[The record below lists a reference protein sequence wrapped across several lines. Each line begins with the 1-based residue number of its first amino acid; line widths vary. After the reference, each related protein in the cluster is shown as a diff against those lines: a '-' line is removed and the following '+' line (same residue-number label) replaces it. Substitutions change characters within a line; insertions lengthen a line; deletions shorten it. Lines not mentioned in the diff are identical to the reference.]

1 MSQITII
8 LDSIFKTNGGTTR
21 QWRTANEILLT
32 HTDEIKKYCSYMKNK
47 IRDLNRD
54 TQLLALDF
62 LDFSIDDGKIP
73 LWTQVGSKEFLN
85 SLVNIYK
92 TRNDEEVK
100 NKILYLIQKWD
111 NKFKKYNTIIPN
123 FNLTYENL
131 KENEVEFPENMES
144 TYEKYLSSGNST
156 NPNNK
161 ANTITKLEIHTE
173 SKNYVKKINLDLRP
187 SSYERKYKRLVNK
200 LDDLIVQIQDAN
212 VFMDKVDENGFD
224 DDLRGICNDLETG
237 KGQIVDTIESGK
249 LKDEKLMDISVNVKK
264 DIETTLRR
272 WSDVKNGKKPQD
284 FRSCFFDNQ
293 RNENNFENNNNNN
306 DMNNNSSQNKGGLD
320 LLGFGD
326 EMDGNNNMNNNN
338 NANNLGND
346 LFDVFSGNNNNTNIN
361 NNNNQGN
368 DFFGNMGNNI
378 SNNNVQN
385 NNQNLF
391 DMNNNNNIIQ
401 QNNQNNFNNNNF
413 FGNNNINNSNNQNFQ
428 NQNNSN
434 NNQGNDFFSGFGN
447 NNNNQNNNMQNN
459 NQIFFNNNMIQN
471 QNNQN
476 QNSGNNDLF
485 SQLFNNNQNN
495 NNINNLQ
502 NNLNS
507 VYSETN
513 QFGSNFMNMNINM
526 NNNINNNNNNMNNIN
541 NNSNMNNNINNNM
554 NNNFAFNSPNFSN
567 NNNIN
572 FNLNDDNKNK
582 APTSNKDFNF
592 NF

>member
-378 SNNNVQN
+378 SNNNAQN

-391 DMNNNNNIIQ
+391 DMNNNNISQ

-413 FGNNNINNSNNQNFQ
+413 FGNNNINNTNNQNFQ
-428 NQNNSN
+428 NQNEVIIIKEMIFLVVLEIIITIKIIICKIIIK
-434 NNQGNDFFSGFGN
+434 FFL
-447 NNNNQNNNMQNN
+447 
-459 NQIFFNNNMIQN
+459 II
-471 QNNQN
+471 
-476 QNSGNNDLF
+476 
-485 SQLFNNNQNN
+485 
-495 NNINNLQ
+495 I
-502 NNLNS
+502 
-507 VYSETN
+507 
-513 QFGSNFMNMNINM
+513 
-526 NNNINNNNNNMNNIN
+526 
-541 NNSNMNNNINNNM
+541 
-554 NNNFAFNSPNFSN
+554 
-567 NNNIN
+567 
-572 FNLNDDNKNK
+572 
-582 APTSNKDFNF
+582 
-592 NF
+592 

>member
-32 HTDEIKKYCSYMKNK
+32 HTDEIKKYCSYMKTK

-100 NKILYLIQKWD
+100 NKVLYLIQKWN

-123 FNLTYENL
+123 FNLTYDNL

-144 TYEKYLSSGNST
+144 TYEKYLSSGNNT
-156 NPNNK
+156 NPNSK
-161 ANTITKLEIHTE
+161 ANTITKLEIHSE

-249 LKDEKLMDISVNVKK
+249 LKDEKLMDISVNVNK

-272 WSDVKNGKKPQD
+272 WNDVKNGKKPQD

-293 RNENNFENNNNNN
+293 RNENNFQNNNNNPN
-306 DMNNNSSQNKGGLD
+306 LVDFNQIIVIQFISGDNRVNKGIKCLPTQKFYEVEEQLYNFYPEFRKTNNSFITNGGT
-320 LLGFGD
+320 
-326 EMDGNNNMNNNN
+326 
-338 NANNLGND
+338 
-346 LFDVFSGNNNNTNIN
+346 VFRFQTIAE
-361 NNNNQGN
+361 
-368 DFFGNMGNNI
+368 NNI
-378 SNNNVQN
+378 KDGQV
-385 NNQNLF
+385 
-391 DMNNNNNIIQ
+391 IQ
-401 QNNQNNFNNNNF
+401 
-413 FGNNNINNSNNQNFQ
+413 IE
-428 NQNNSN
+428 
-434 NNQGNDFFSGFGN
+434 
-447 NNNNQNNNMQNN
+447 
-459 NQIFFNNNMIQN
+459 QI
-471 QNNQN
+471 
-476 QNSGNNDLF
+476 
-485 SQLFNNNQNN
+485 
-495 NNINNLQ
+495 
-502 NNLNS
+502 
-507 VYSETN
+507 E
-513 QFGSNFMNMNINM
+513 
-526 NNNINNNNNNMNNIN
+526 
-541 NNSNMNNNINNNM
+541 
-554 NNNFAFNSPNFSN
+554 
-567 NNNIN
+567 
-572 FNLNDDNKNK
+572 
-582 APTSNKDFNF
+582 
-592 NF
+592 

>member
-100 NKILYLIQKWD
+100 NKVLYLIQKWN

-123 FNLTYENL
+123 FNLTYDNL

-144 TYEKYLSSGNST
+144 TYEKYLSSGNNT
-156 NPNNK
+156 NPNSK
-161 ANTITKLEIHTE
+161 ANTITKLEIHSE

-249 LKDEKLMDISVNVKK
+249 LKDEKLMDISVNVNK

-272 WSDVKNGKKPQD
+272 WNDVKNGKKPQD

-293 RNENNFENNNNNN
+293 RNENNFQNNNNN
-306 DMNNNSSQNKGGLD
+306 DNNNSSQNKGGFD

-326 EMDGNNNMNNNN
+326 EMNGNNNMNNNN
-338 NANNLGND
+338 NNLGND
-346 LFDVFSGNNNNTNIN
+346 LFDVFSGNNNTNMN

-378 SNNNVQN
+378 SNNNAQN

-391 DMNNNNNIIQ
+391 DMNNNNISQ

-413 FGNNNINNSNNQNFQ
+413 FGNNNINNTNNQNFQ
-428 NQNNSN
+428 NQNTSN

-459 NQIFFNNNMIQN
+459 NQNFFNNNMIQN
-471 QNNQN
+471 LNNQN

-513 QFGSNFMNMNINM
+513 QFGSNFMNMNM

-554 NNNFAFNSPNFSN
+554 NNNFAFNSLDFSN

-582 APTSNKDFNF
+582 VPTSNKDFNF

>member
-100 NKILYLIQKWD
+100 NKVLYLIQKWN

-123 FNLTYENL
+123 FNLTYDNL

-144 TYEKYLSSGNST
+144 TYEKYLSSGNNT
-156 NPNNK
+156 NPNSK
-161 ANTITKLEIHTE
+161 ANTITKLEIHSE

-249 LKDEKLMDISVNVKK
+249 LKDEKLMDISVNVNK

-272 WSDVKNGKKPQD
+272 WNDVKNGKKPQD

-293 RNENNFENNNNNN
+293 RNENNFQNNNNN
-306 DMNNNSSQNKGGLD
+306 DNNNNSSQNKGGFD

-326 EMDGNNNMNNNN
+326 EMNGNNNMNNNN
-338 NANNLGND
+338 NNLGND
-346 LFDVFSGNNNNTNIN
+346 LFDVFSGNNNTNMN

-378 SNNNVQN
+378 SNNNAQN

-391 DMNNNNNIIQ
+391 DMNNNNISQ

-413 FGNNNINNSNNQNFQ
+413 FGNNNINNTNNQNFQ
-428 NQNNSN
+428 NQNTSN

-459 NQIFFNNNMIQN
+459 NQNFFNNNINQN

-476 QNSGNNDLF
+476 QNIGNNDLF

-513 QFGSNFMNMNINM
+513 QFGSNFMNMNM